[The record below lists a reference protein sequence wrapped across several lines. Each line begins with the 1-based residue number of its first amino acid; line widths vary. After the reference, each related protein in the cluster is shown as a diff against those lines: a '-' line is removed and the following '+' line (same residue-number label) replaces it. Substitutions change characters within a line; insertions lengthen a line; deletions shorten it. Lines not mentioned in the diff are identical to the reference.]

1 MNKDVERGTDT
12 LERHKGRGRTQKEHG
27 QGHMGKDTWTRAH
40 GKGSL
45 GKGIW
50 KSAHVQGRVGKG
62 TWATAPGYGHLHKD
76 TWEKAHYIDKG
87 PSTRAHGLAQATGKE
102 HMGKFT

>member
-1 MNKDVERGTDT
+1 MNKDVERGRDT

-27 QGHMGKDTWTRAH
+27 QGHMGKGTWTRAH

-76 TWEKAHYIDKG
+76 TREKAHYIDKG
-87 PSTRAHGLAQATGKE
+87 PSTRAHGLAQATGRE